1 MSKNLRFFSVISI
14 LAVVFL
20 ACNLPTAGV
29 PTPAPT
35 LDPNALYTA
44 AAQTVE
50 AHLTQSAPGDTPI
63 PSPTEPPSA
72 TPLGTNTPLP
82 TNTPVPSPT
91 PICDKVE
98 FVSETI
104 PDGTNFAPGA
114 AFTKI
119 WRLKNAGV
127 CKWTTAY
134 ALVFDSGNAMGASSP
149 VYLTGDVLP
158 GQTVEIQVPMTA
170 PATAGTYTGYWKMRN
185 AAGVLFAKVWVKID
199 VIAPATFTPTTP
211 GPVVTYKFIDQAP
224 SAQWLSGGDSSAECP
239 GTAKVLTFGGPN
251 NDPCGFA
258 MYIEG
263 SKVEGGTVPPGKIL
277 EMHPKWVDNGVIS
290 GLFPVYTVQSGD
302 RFRAQLGFL
311 LKADGTCGVGN
322 VVFQLNYKVG
332 STLNPLGSWS
342 ESCDGTLRSVDVDL
356 SGIVG
361 QTVQFAFAVLANGS
375 AAQDWAVW
383 IAPRVER

>member
-1 MSKNLRFFSVISI
+1 MSKNLRFFSVISV

-20 ACNLPTAGV
+20 ACNLPTANT
-29 PTPAPT
+29 PTPAP
-35 LDPNALYTA
+35 NAVFTQ

-50 AHLTQSAPGDTPI
+50 AHLTQAAPGDTPI
-63 PSPTEPPSA
+63 PSSTEPPSA

-91 PICDKVE
+91 PICDKSA

-104 PDGTNFAPGA
+104 EDGTDFAPGA

-119 WRLKNAGV
+119 WRLKNVGV

-134 ALVFDSGNAMGASSP
+134 ALVFDSGNALGASSP

-158 GQTVEIQVPMTA
+158 GQTVEIAVPMTA
-170 PATAGTYTGYWKMRN
+170 PATAGTHTGYWKMRN
-185 AAGVLFAKVWVKID
+185 AAGVLFATVWVKID
-199 VIAPATFTPTTP
+199 VIAPTATFTPTTP
-211 GPVVTYKFIDQAP
+211 SPVVTYKFIDQAP
-224 SAQWLSGGDSSAECP
+224 SAEWMSGGASSVECP
-239 GTAKVLTFGGPN
+239 GTAKVLTFGGPDT
-251 NDPCGFA
+251 DPCGFA
-258 MYIEG
+258 MYREG
-263 SKVEGGTVPPGKIL
+263 FKVEGGTVPPGKIL
-277 EMHPKWVDNGVIS
+277 EMHPKWVNDGVIS

-322 VVFQLNYKVG
+322 VVFQLNYKVSG
-332 STLNPLGSWS
+332 SLHPLGSWS
-342 ESCDGTLRSVDVDL
+342 ESCDGTLRSVDVGL

-361 QTVQFAFAVLANGS
+361 QTVQFAFALLADGS